1 MKSIFVKTGY
11 HGFTLP
17 ELAVSAAVIGALGIA
32 VLVAKNR
39 GSYDNT
45 LLRASTREVLRA
57 CELARNQATTRN
69 QIHCIRFDG
78 VGSRLVIEPKPADG
92 TEGFDLSC
100 GLTDIFFEISNSVDR
115 NRTTAAG
122 SRGHREAE
130 EWSDRINFYPDGTVD
145 GRSIRLLD
153 RNGTEFILSIDSSG
167 QRLASIRSLCD

>member
-57 CELARNQATTRN
+57 CELARNQATTLN

-78 VGSRLVIEPKPADG
+78 VGNRLVIEPKPADG
-92 TEGFDLSC
+92 TEGFDLNC